1 MDYLS
6 KADIEEIDRSIE
18 KNAYLPYGE
27 LREKSHGEEW
37 NRAYSNSG
45 KKVMDVLGMAKDGM
59 ATNDMLDYIKE
70 NLSIESA
77 LL

>member
-1 MDYLS
+1 
-6 KADIEEIDRSIE
+6 
-18 KNAYLPYGE
+18 
-27 LREKSHGEEW
+27 
-37 NRAYSNSG
+37 
-45 KKVMDVLGMAKDGM
+45 MDVLGMAKDGM